1 MSGLGLGLGLGLGA
15 QRKVGRKW
23 TPRNI
28 SNIYGWYD
36 AHDLSSITFPY
47 PSSPTVA
54 GTWKDQITGTRQFTA
69 AEVTGM
75 TYDASSKSLNCLHTT
90 GQWMQME
97 SHGLG
102 GMANLTVIVIMKRP
116 ALTGGNAS
124 ILDFQDASQ
133 TQFYLNDTS
142 QLLYCGSMLGQPI
155 SQALFAA
162 NYKMLLYN
170 YVDGGTS
177 TIMAY
182 KLKSDGTTITK
193 TGSAGS
199 NDIPSDKMY
208 LGRTR
213 YLSYLT
219 ASLKSV
225 IFVAGT
231 MSAEEITALTEW
243 AETYYG
249 IA

>member
-1 MSGLGLGLGLGLGA
+1 MRLGLGLGLT
-15 QRKVGRKW
+15 RRRRVGGKW

-90 GQWMQME
+90 GQWMQMG

-102 GMANLTVIVIMKRP
+102 GMANITVIVIMKRP
-116 ALTGGNAS
+116 ALTGGNAYIIEFS
-124 ILDFQDASQ
+124 KPTQ
-133 TQFYLNDTS
+133 TQFYMNNTH
-142 QLLYCGSMLGQPI
+142 QVLYCGSAFSQPI
-155 SQALFAA
+155 SQDLFAA

-170 YVDGGTS
+170 YIDGGIS
-177 TIMAY
+177 TLMAY
-182 KLKSDGTTITK
+182 KLSSDGTTITK
-193 TGSAGS
+193 TGSAGN
-199 NDIPSDKMY
+199 NDIPSSMMY
-208 LGRTR
+208 LGKQ
-213 YLSYLT
+213 SSGDYLT

-231 MSAEEITALTEW
+231 MSAEEITALTKW
-243 AETYYG
+243 AEIYYG

>member
-1 MSGLGLGLGLGLGA
+1 
-15 QRKVGRKW
+15 
-23 TPRNI
+23 
-28 SNIYGWYD
+28 
-36 AHDLSSITFPY
+36 
-47 PSSPTVA
+47 VA
-54 GTWKDQITGTRQFTA
+54 GTWKDQITGTRQFIA

-102 GMANLTVIVIMKRP
+102 GMANMTMIVIMKRP
-116 ALTGGNAS
+116 ALTGTNAS
-124 ILDFQDASQ
+124 ILDFYDASQ
-133 TQFYLNDTS
+133 AQFYLNDTQ
-142 QLLYCGSMLGQPI
+142 QLMYCGSLLVQPI

-162 NYKMLLYN
+162 NYKMLLWN
-170 YVDGGTS
+170 YIDGGTS
-177 TIMAY
+177 TLMAY
-182 KLKSDGTTITK
+182 KLKSDGTTITN

-199 NDIPSDKMY
+199 RDIPSSLMY

-213 YLSYLT
+213 YGNSLT

-231 MSAEEITALTEW
+231 MSAEEITALTKW

>member
-1 MSGLGLGLGLGLGA
+1 
-15 QRKVGRKW
+15 
-23 TPRNI
+23 
-28 SNIYGWYD
+28 
-36 AHDLSSITFPY
+36 
-47 PSSPTVA
+47 VA

-102 GMANLTVIVIMKRP
+102 GMPNLTMIAIMKRP
-116 ALTGGNAS
+116 ALTGGNAF
-124 ILDFQDASQ
+124 ILEFQDASQ
-133 TQFYLNDTS
+133 TQFYLNDIS
-142 QLLYCGSMLGQPI
+142 QMLWCGSMLAQPI
-155 SQALFAA
+155 SQDLFAA

-170 YVDGGTS
+170 YVNGGTS
-177 TIMAY
+177 TLMAY

-193 TGSAGS
+193 TGSAG
-199 NDIPSDKMY
+199 NKDIPSSMMY
-208 LGRTR
+208 LGKYTIGG
-213 YLSYLT
+213 YLT

>member
-15 QRKVGRKW
+15 HRKVGRKW

-90 GQWMQME
+90 GQWMQMQN
-97 SHGLG
+97 HGLG
-102 GMANLTVIVIMKRP
+102 AMPNLTVIVIMKRP
-116 ALTGGNAS
+116 ALTGGNAFIIEFS
-124 ILDFQDASQ
+124 ESSQ
-133 TQFYLNDTS
+133 TQFYFNNTS
-142 QLLYCGSMLGQPI
+142 QLMYCGSTLAQPI
-155 SQALFAA
+155 SQDLFAA

-170 YVDGGTS
+170 YIDGGTS
-177 TIMAY
+177 TLMAY

-193 TGSAGS
+193 TGSAG
-199 NDIPSDKMY
+199 NRDIPSSMMY
-208 LGRTR
+208 LGRG
-213 YLSYLT
+213 SGNYLT
-219 ASLKSV
+219 ASIKSV

-231 MSAEEITALTEW
+231 LSAEEITALTEW